1 MARKRSSASTNG
13 AGGASLD
20 SLTKGLAN
28 TQREKIAATDKVAS
42 GIEGQLGADQARVQ
56 KAFKDEGFSPN
67 DLKPWNEE
75 QESAKRR
82 TDPIAAFGSFGSVF
96 GILASAFTHAPMENA
111 LNASAAAMT
120 AIKDGDALGYERA
133 KDAWEKNNKLALDRH
148 KIQHEAYQDAATL
161 MQTNLGAGEAKMRML
176 ASKFGDQ
183 KTLMLLDAGLSED
196 AMKLMESRDK
206 LATSLNKNR
215 NSMLLENTK
224 MQDLI
229 SDPRYKEPAG
239 SPGKAQ
245 LINEWN
251 SRWNGKS
258 MAQPE
263 AEAYA
268 SYIKA
273 HPDATPEERADYI
286 HTLRMRKEMTPEQ
299 TAINAYI
306 DQNPDASA
314 DDIKKFVVELKAG
327 GKGSQRQPKPEEAEI
342 VRRRDEKVKA
352 GMEPAQA
359 YAEAVQ
365 EVKRSGAVPTANRMD
380 ELDSKISRIDYMK
393 STIDKTVDLLKK
405 HKAITGLGGTVTR
418 PMEAIGNVFGS
429 NETDRKQFERYIAE
443 LQEWAPRVLTD
454 SNGRPLSAE
463 AGKIA
468 SIIAGLK
475 IGDTSANTARAYAEL
490 VPLLDRI
497 QGDLKKRRGGPTSSA
512 APATEEKT
520 KPKPSWMSA
529 PEVSP

>member
-1 MARKRSSASTNG
+1 MPEGADIDAGLNVGPTPPPSAPD

-42 GIEGQLGADQARVQ
+42 GVEGQLGADQARVQ

-148 KIQHEAYQDAATL
+148 KIQHEAYQDAVTL

-196 AMKLMESRDK
+196 AMKLMESRNK
-206 LATSLNKNR
+206 LATSMQE
-215 NSMLLENTK
+215 NSNAMILENAK
-224 MQDLI
+224 MSRLFALGYDKNNPQTPE
-229 SDPRYKEPAG
+229 SQEAYKTFVQEQADVKRAERGGFQGDESRAVQELVDQGMSRVDAIKQVRDASKGGAG
-239 SPGKAQ
+239 S
-245 LINEWN
+245 
-251 SRWNGKS
+251 
-258 MAQPE
+258 
-263 AEAYA
+263 
-268 SYIKA
+268 
-273 HPDATPEERADYI
+273 H
-286 HTLRMRKEMTPEQ
+286 
-299 TAINAYI
+299 
-306 DQNPDASA
+306 
-314 DDIKKFVVELKAG
+314 
-327 GKGSQRQPKPEEAEI
+327 RQPKPEEAEI

-365 EVKRSGAVPTANRMD
+365 EVKRSGAVPTANR
-380 ELDSKISRIDYMK
+380 LDDLQGKINR
-393 STIDKTVDLLKK
+393 VDMADHLITNIEGLLLK
-405 HKAITGLGGTVTR
+405 HKMITGLGGTLTR
-418 PMEAIGNVFGS
+418 PAEIIGNVLGN
-429 NETDRKQFERYIAE
+429 NETDRKQFQRFVSTM
-443 LQEWAPRVLTD
+443 QEVAPRILLD
-454 SNGRPLSAE
+454 SNARPLSSE
-463 AGKIA
+463 AGKVA
-468 SIIAGLK
+468 NIIAGLSP
-475 IGDTSANTARAYAEL
+475 GDTGPNTIRAYLEFRKEL
-490 VPLLDRI
+490 KNIREGLRTRKD
-497 QGDLKKRRGGPTSSA
+497 GAGSA
-512 APATEEKT
+512 APVRADDEPKT
-520 KPKPSWMSA
+520 SKEA
-529 PEVSP
+529 PWLRDPVAK

>member
-1 MARKRSSASTNG
+1 MPEGADIDAGLNVAPTPSPSAPD

-148 KIQHEAYQDAATL
+148 KIQHEAYQDAVTL

-196 AMKLMESRDK
+196 AMKLMESRNK
-206 LATSLNKNR
+206 LATSMQE
-215 NSMLLENTK
+215 NSNAMILENAK
-224 MQDLI
+224 MSRLFALGYDKNNPQTPE
-229 SDPRYKEPAG
+229 SQEAYKTFVQEQADVKRAERGGFQGDESRAVQELVDQGMSRVDAIKQVRDASKGGAG
-239 SPGKAQ
+239 S
-245 LINEWN
+245 
-251 SRWNGKS
+251 
-258 MAQPE
+258 
-263 AEAYA
+263 
-268 SYIKA
+268 
-273 HPDATPEERADYI
+273 H
-286 HTLRMRKEMTPEQ
+286 
-299 TAINAYI
+299 
-306 DQNPDASA
+306 
-314 DDIKKFVVELKAG
+314 
-327 GKGSQRQPKPEEAEI
+327 RQPKPEEAEI

-365 EVKRSGAVPTANRMD
+365 AVKRSGAVPTANRMD
-380 ELDSKISRIDYMK
+380 DLDSKINRIDYMK
-393 STIDKTVDLLKK
+393 STIDKTIDLLKK

-497 QGDLKKRRGGPTSSA
+497 QGDLKKRFGGPTSSA

-520 KPKPSWMSA
+520 KPKPRWMTA
-529 PEVSP
+529 PDVSP